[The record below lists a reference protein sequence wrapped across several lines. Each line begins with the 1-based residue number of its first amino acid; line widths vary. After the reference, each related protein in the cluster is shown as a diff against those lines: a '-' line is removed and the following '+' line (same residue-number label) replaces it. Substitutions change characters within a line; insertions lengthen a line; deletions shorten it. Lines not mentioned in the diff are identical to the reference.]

1 MALIAALLCVLA
13 NAFFVAAEF
22 ALAKVRPTA
31 LEARARQG
39 DVASAR
45 ALTIARQ
52 LDAYLTATQLGI
64 TLASLGLGWLGE
76 PALAHLLEPPLRAIG
91 ASDAVVHGVALAV
104 AFSVI
109 TMLHIVVG
117 ELVPKSLALQRPE
130 DVARA
135 TAVPMRVFYWV
146 IYPAL
151 TVLNRLSNLVLR
163 LAGLPPAENAEGKL
177 SLEELRLVVR
187 ASLGGQ
193 AEKQSEL
200 VERVLRS
207 TDRPLRAVMVPRV
220 DIVTIDVDAPYE
232 AVLEH
237 LRRHGYSRFPLAE
250 SGDPDRIVGYVYVK
264 DVLMGDKAP
273 RDGLRGLRRDVLYVP
288 ESITVGEVLEQFQR
302 ARIPIAVVL
311 DEYGGTAGLVTHED
325 AVEEIVGEI
334 QDELDVEGPRMWTR
348 EDGTLVVDGSLSV
361 DDLELP
367 GLDLPD
373 REGGDTVG
381 GYVVAALGRLAR
393 PGDRVRLGAWDAVV
407 DDVRRRRVHRVSFV
421 PASATMPPPA
431 APAAGGPDDGIHD
444 EGSRDEGA
452 RDEGR

>member
-1 MALIAALLCVLA
+1 MALTAAVLCVFA

-39 DVASAR
+39 DAASAR
-45 ALTIARQ
+45 ALRIARQ

-76 PALAHLLEPPLRAIG
+76 PALARLLEHPLQALG
-91 ASDAVVHGVALAV
+91 ASDSVVHGVSLAV
-104 AFSVI
+104 AFGVI
-109 TMLHIVVG
+109 TVLHIVVG
-117 ELVPKSLALQRPE
+117 ELVPKSLALQHPE

-135 TAVPMRVFYWV
+135 TAGPLRIFYSV

-177 SLEELRLVVR
+177 SVEELRLVIR
-187 ASLGGQ
+187 ASLSGKS
-193 AEKQSEL
+193 EKQREL

-220 DIVTIDVDAPYE
+220 DIVTIDIDAPYD
-232 AVLEH
+232 AVLDH

-250 SGDPDRIVGYVYVK
+250 GGDPDRIVGYVYVK
-264 DVLMGDKAP
+264 DVLMGEKP
-273 RDGLRGLRRDVLYVP
+273 PPGGLRGLRRDVLYVP
-288 ESITVGEVLEQFQR
+288 ESITVGDVLERFQR
-302 ARIPIAVVL
+302 ARVPIAIVL

-334 QDELDVEGPRMWTR
+334 QDELDVEGPRVWKR
-348 EDGTLVVDGSLSV
+348 DDGTLVVDGSLSV
-361 DDLELP
+361 DDLELS
-367 GLDLPD
+367 GLEVPS

-381 GYVVAALGRLAR
+381 GYIVAALGRLAR
-393 PGDRVRLGAWDAVV
+393 PGDRVRLGAWDAIV

-421 PASATMPPPA
+421 PASHTVPPPA
-431 APAAGGPDDGIHD
+431 PPSVAD
-444 EGSRDEGA
+444 EDR
-452 RDEGR
+452 